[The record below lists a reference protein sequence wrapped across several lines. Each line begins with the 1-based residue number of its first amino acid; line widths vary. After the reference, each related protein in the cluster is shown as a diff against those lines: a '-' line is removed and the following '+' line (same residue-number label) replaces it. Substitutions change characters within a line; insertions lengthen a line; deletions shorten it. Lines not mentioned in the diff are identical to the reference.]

1 MIAQLPPDLF
11 RQEAV
16 QHRLQRKQAQTLL
29 QQSSWI
35 FPLSCGLGVL
45 LLAVVMALA
54 LIEYKETETARGTL
68 MAQQPPLKLVAP
80 QAGVVN
86 LLRVELGQ
94 FVRPG
99 EVLASISMVKFDESG
114 IPVSKT
120 DLDMVEEEQ
129 QALLEQARL
138 NEDRFLQQQRALE
151 NQMADLESQLSLAG
165 AAVQTLEEQL
175 RISESLLAATAIL
188 LENGSISKAHY
199 EQQRLAYLQLETEQ
213 QSSLAG
219 RLALQRELNLIRAQG
234 DELKLQWST
243 EQLQLDQSLRLLELK
258 EQRTKNLDTIAIV
271 AQREGYVASI
281 NVAAGD
287 AVGSGQPLLY
297 VQPARES
304 LRGEVY
310 VPSSIVGKL
319 APGQELLLRYDG
331 FAVESYGRY
340 GATISEISRASVDPR
355 EHLLPVGIRGEPV
368 FRVVIQPAQHYVEGD
383 DIYPLQPGLHFSAD
397 FVIAEM
403 SLMEFIFRP
412 VLKLQGKVA

>member
-1 MIAQLPPDLF
+1 MVAQFPPDLF

-16 QHRLQRKQAQTLL
+16 QHRLQRRQAQTLL

-35 FPLSCGLGVL
+35 FPLSCGLGIL
-45 LLAVVMALA
+45 LLAVVIALS
-54 LIEYKETETARGTL
+54 LIEYKETESARGTL
-68 MAQQPPLKLVAP
+68 LAQQPPLKLVAP
-80 QAGVVN
+80 QAGVVD

-94 FVRPG
+94 FVQPG
-99 EVLASISMVKFDESG
+99 EVLASISLARFDESG

-120 DLDMVEEEQ
+120 DLDMLQAEH
-129 QALLEQARL
+129 QALQEQARL
-138 NEDRFLQQQRALE
+138 TEDRFLQQQKALQ
-151 NQMADLESQLSLAG
+151 NQMADLESQISLTGG
-165 AAVQTLEEQL
+165 AIQTLEEQL
-175 RISESLLAATAIL
+175 RISGSLLQATATL
-188 LENGSISKAHY
+188 LEHGSISNSHY
-199 EQQRLAYLQLETEQ
+199 EQQRLAYLRLETEQ
-213 QSSLAG
+213 QSSRAG
-219 RLALQRELNLIRAQG
+219 RLALQRELNLLRAKG
-234 DELKLQWST
+234 DELKLQWTT
-243 EQLQLDQSLRLLELK
+243 EQMQLDQSLRLLELK
-258 EQRTKNLDTIAIV
+258 EQKTRNLDSVAIV

-297 VQPARES
+297 VQPVRES

-319 APGQELLLRYDG
+319 APGLELLLRYDG

-340 GATISEISRASVDPR
+340 EATISEISRASVDPR
-355 EHLLPVGIRGEPV
+355 EHLLPVSMRGEPV

-412 VLKLQGKVA
+412 VLKLQGKVG

>member
-80 QAGVVN
+80 QAGVVD

-120 DLDMVEEEQ
+120 DLDMVEAEQ

-151 NQMADLESQLSLAG
+151 NQMADLESQLGLAG

-175 RISESLLAATAIL
+175 RISASLLAATATL

>member
-80 QAGVVN
+80 QAGVVD

-120 DLDMVEEEQ
+120 DLDMVEAEQ

-234 DELKLQWST
+234 DELELQWST

>member
-1 MIAQLPPDLF
+1 MAAQFPPDLF

-16 QHRLQRKQAQTLL
+16 LHRLQRKQAQTLL

-35 FPLSCGLGVL
+35 FPLSWGLGVL

-68 MAQQPPLKLVAP
+68 LAQQPPLKLVTP
-80 QAGVVN
+80 QAGIVEM
-86 LLRVELGQ
+86 LRVEMGQ
-94 FVRPG
+94 FVRSG
-99 EVLASISMVKFDESG
+99 EVLASISLARFDGSG

-120 DLDMVEEEQ
+120 DLDMLEAEQ
-129 QALLEQARL
+129 QALQEQGRL
-138 NEDRFLQQQRALE
+138 TEDRLLQQETALDI
-151 NQMADLESQLSLAG
+151 QMADLESQISLAD
-165 AAVQTLEEQL
+165 AAVQTLQEQL
-175 RISESLLAATAIL
+175 RISRSLLQASATL
-188 LENGSISKAHY
+188 LENGSISNAHY

-219 RLALQRELNLIRAQG
+219 RLALQRELNLVRAQG
-234 DELKLQWST
+234 NELKLQRST
-243 EQLQLDQSLRLLELK
+243 ERLQLEQSLRLLELK

-281 NVAAGD
+281 NVAVGD

-297 VQPARES
+297 VQPAREA

-331 FAVESYGRY
+331 FSVESYGRY

-355 EHLLPVGIRGEPV
+355 EHLLPVGIPGEPV
-368 FRVVIQPAQHYVEGD
+368 FRVLIHPAQHYVEGD

>member
-1 MIAQLPPDLF
+1 
-11 RQEAV
+11 
-16 QHRLQRKQAQTLL
+16 
-29 QQSSWI
+29 
-35 FPLSCGLGVL
+35 
-45 LLAVVMALA
+45 
-54 LIEYKETETARGTL
+54 
-68 MAQQPPLKLVAP
+68 
-80 QAGVVN
+80 
-86 LLRVELGQ
+86 
-94 FVRPG
+94 
-99 EVLASISMVKFDESG
+99 
-114 IPVSKT
+114 
-120 DLDMVEEEQ
+120 
-129 QALLEQARL
+129 
-138 NEDRFLQQQRALE
+138 
-151 NQMADLESQLSLAG
+151 
-165 AAVQTLEEQL
+165 
-175 RISESLLAATAIL
+175 
-188 LENGSISKAHY
+188 
-199 EQQRLAYLQLETEQ
+199 
-213 QSSLAG
+213 
-219 RLALQRELNLIRAQG
+219 
-234 DELKLQWST
+234 
-243 EQLQLDQSLRLLELK
+243 
-258 EQRTKNLDTIAIV
+258 
-271 AQREGYVASI
+271 VASI
-281 NVAAGD
+281 IVAAGD

>member
-80 QAGVVN
+80 QAGVVD

-120 DLDMVEEEQ
+120 DLDMVEAEQ

-151 NQMADLESQLSLAG
+151 NQMADLESQLGLAG

-175 RISESLLAATAIL
+175 RISASLLAATATL

-199 EQQRLAYLQLETEQ
+199 EQQRLAYLQLETEH